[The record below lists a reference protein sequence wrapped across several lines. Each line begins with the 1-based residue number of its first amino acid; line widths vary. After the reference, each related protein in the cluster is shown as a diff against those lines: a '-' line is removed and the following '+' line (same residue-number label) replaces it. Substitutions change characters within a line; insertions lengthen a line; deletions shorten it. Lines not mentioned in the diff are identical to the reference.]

1 MTASGREQ
9 LLAAARELEARDAA
23 IARGID
29 EVDAL
34 QRETD
39 ALRSRAGA
47 VDEFLERLPR
57 LREETQ
63 ATISDAET
71 RLEERRTALEEA
83 ERRLREAER
92 ARKEEPLEAARRA
105 LARAQGAVG
114 LAEKNLA
121 RAGEHLAQL
130 EREAEDASLEARAL
144 HGEADHLAE
153 RLRRVPRISK
163 QASDPPRDPAA
174 LVAWGGDARA
184 ALFVVRG
191 SLDAERDAVIRE
203 ANELAANL
211 LGETVAATNVS
222 LVRTRIE
229 AALAP

>member
-71 RLEERRTALEEA
+71 RLEERQTALEEA
-83 ERRLREAER
+83 EQRLREAER

-105 LARAQGAVG
+105 LARAQDAVG

-130 EREAEDASLEARAL
+130 ERQAEDA
-144 HGEADHLAE
+144 
-153 RLRRVPRISK
+153 
-163 QASDPPRDPAA
+163 
-174 LVAWGGDARA
+174 
-184 ALFVVRG
+184 